1 MGRASA
7 ANADGRTA
15 GRGRDPFRR
24 LRRALRRALLRL
36 LARVS
41 AEGDTPLPDLRPM
54 RRILLVSVNQRLGNT
69 LLATAPVSALEKAL
83 PGVEISFVG
92 GVLAP
97 AVLSGLGVA
106 RVHTL
111 TRADAWK
118 PWRLLRL
125 IRQLRRERYDAA
137 IHLST
142 ATGSLGALLV
152 AACGAP
158 HRLGVL
164 RPDGNVFFTS
174 AVEAPDEAHKVD
186 QLFALLARLGIE
198 AEGERRLALSE
209 SEREAAVRTARER
222 FGLAPGSAVALFVG
236 GRARK
241 GKAWPLASFAR
252 VAAGLREQR
261 IPLLVFLGP
270 EELARESEIRA
281 ALGAAHYVHEPDLRR
296 VAALLATCRAVLTPD
311 SGPMHLAV
319 AAGAPTVAVF
329 MRANFDR
336 WGPRPPHGR
345 IVYDPDAT
353 RAGEV
358 LDALLKMGTPG
369 SAGTA
374 SRPALDSPSRG

>member
-1 MGRASA
+1 MPREGAARAA
-7 ANADGRTA
+7 ERGA
-15 GRGRDPFRR
+15 GRGPDPFRR
-24 LRRALRRALLRL
+24 LRRTLRRGLLRA
-36 LARVS
+36 LARVTG
-41 AEGDTPLPDLRPM
+41 EGDTPLPDLRPM
-54 RRILLVSVNQRLGNT
+54 RRILLVNVNQRLGNT

-83 PGVEISFVG
+83 PGVEIGFVG
-92 GVLAP
+92 GALAP
-97 AVLSGLGVA
+97 AVLAGLGVA
-106 RVHTL
+106 PVHTVS
-111 TRADAWK
+111 RSDVRK

-125 IRQLRRERYDAA
+125 VRQLRRERYDAA

-198 AEGERRLALSE
+198 AEGERRLALSP
-209 SEREAAVRTARER
+209 SEREAAARTARER

-236 GRARK
+236 ARARK

-252 VAAGLREQR
+252 VAAGLREHG

-270 EELARESEIRA
+270 EELAREAEIRA

-296 VAALLATCRAVLTPD
+296 VAALLTTCRAVLTPD
-311 SGPMHLAV
+311 SGPMHLAI

-329 MRANFDR
+329 VRANFDR
-336 WGPRPPHGR
+336 WGPRPPHGQV
-345 IVYDPDAT
+345 VYDPDAT

-358 LDALLKMGTPG
+358 LDALLKIEPHGNPTA
-369 SAGTA
+369 AGA
-374 SRPALDSPSRG
+374 A